1 MVNSTMKTRGII
13 AIVTLLLCA
22 PPSFSQEGFFRIYSS
37 EGNKCSKSCI
47 TYADKGYYIVAIN
60 NDFYNEGCA
69 KLFKL
74 SPTGDIVGSTIIDE
88 PGSAFSLYNIFR
100 HPTLPDSF
108 VGMGLYSF
116 PDSIPYAFDL
126 SLPYF
131 IQFDGQLNITRRE
144 TLEHELFNRKCMLG
158 LKTMLNKDGNI
169 FSEYVNF
176 APSTPLSDFHRL
188 FVEMSPDGDL
198 LRIVDDPDTV
208 DLQPFGSMSLALFE
222 LPSTR
227 ETVTFRYGNPE
238 LTPGYHGQIHKFI
251 KIHDDYSTEVINE
264 SSRFGND
271 TLSYNVH
278 YISTRYNMLQNSPA
292 TVLPLND
299 STLLF
304 SMKADEHWY
313 QGWPTLDS
321 NLFITDISS
330 VLFKTD
336 LEGNM
341 KDFLV
346 VNSYNDT
353 IDVVPA
359 ASIALTKE
367 DATGH
372 KMIFHCR
379 YSQYNE
385 MWENP
390 NTLTI
395 TKLTDDFEILWQRS
409 YTVPEVYLEAH
420 HLLATID
427 DGCLVTGAIT
437 RGCNLPYS
445 FGVREEWFAL
455 KLNAD
460 GTVGTSEDNLVVRPY
475 ACYPNPTHDVLHLL
489 SRCSARTNRDL
500 RSARPTGT
508 HTKQG
513 LRERRHEPT
522 AQRHLH
528 DARHLGG
535 RGDLYGQ
542 GGEGMMTGIANLP
555 KRTFE

>member
-475 ACYPNPTHDVLHLL
+475 ACYPNPTHDVLHLQYSPDVQPAQIEIYDL
-489 SRCSARTNRDL
+489 QGRLVRTQNKAFESVDM
-500 RSARPTGT
+500 S
-508 HTKQG
+508 Q
-513 LRERRHEPT
+513 
-522 AQRHLH
+522 
-528 DARHLGG
+528 
-535 RGDLYGQ
+535 
-542 GGEGMMTGIANLP
+542 LP
-555 KRTFE
+555 KGTYTMRVTLEDGETYTDKVVKE

>member
-1 MVNSTMKTRGII
+1 MAKLIAITTMVNSTMKTRGII

-475 ACYPNPTHDVLHLL
+475 ACYPNPTHDVLHLQYSPDVQPKQIEL
-489 SRCSARTNRDL
+489 YDLQGRLMRTQSKAFESIDMSQL
-500 RSARPTGT
+500 PTGT
-508 HTKQG
+508 YTMRVTLEDGKVYSDKVVK
-513 LRERRHEPT
+513 E
-522 AQRHLH
+522 
-528 DARHLGG
+528 
-535 RGDLYGQ
+535 
-542 GGEGMMTGIANLP
+542 
-555 KRTFE
+555 